1 MPSMDSATMSS
12 ESYGDGE
19 TIALEVIAR
28 GTATRPF
35 AGREVGEPLDAHEVY
50 IYTFRDGKIADVR
63 AY

>member
-1 MPSMDSATMSS
+1 MPSMDSVGI
-12 ESYGDGE
+12 YGDGE

-35 AGREVGEPLDAHEVY
+35 AGREVEPLARCTSTPSVTE
-50 IYTFRDGKIADVR
+50 RDVR